1 MLRFLRVTAP
11 DAINPPPVDPPPPPP
26 DPDPVDPPGTT
37 GFIDHAPTLALRNTL
52 AGLHGLGTDPLDGYE
67 GISDTTGFAVYECTT
82 ADQLKTALAANATTA
97 TTRKL
102 IRLQWNGV
110 QNIASTGTISGPGTA
125 ALASY
130 VNAGEIGG
138 YDYPPHAV
146 KVIAD
151 PGYTPAIGTTTQADQ
166 ALFLRGFGKVHF
178 EGIRFT
184 EDIDV
189 ARVSDRPL
197 MPLVAFVGC
206 TFNKKIGPTDVRALH
221 MPNCIFD
228 GPTVQISPKAYR
240 FRLFNFELK
249 NKNKDG
255 DFINATG
262 MSSSLYTGLRPAHW
276 LFGGVVHTCDDVTQS
291 GNHYDFFQYGIGA
304 EAYLGI
310 DVLIEFCLNNS
321 NVPASQGTFGD
332 VSGTTQQNRFV
343 VHNTLHIAN
352 AYGAITL
359 KDPSGTGEL
368 RAYRN
373 HVLRG
378 ATPLTT
384 QFTNAHIQIIR
395 PTSGSDPT
403 TGVYDIRENYVN
415 TITVSPAY
423 ASVITN
429 VANFLVSNTPA
440 AANHVSEII
449 TGNDSWGV
457 NSAGYTNYTDPGD
470 GLSAAAAR
478 TAIRNFFLPI
488 GGYRVEGAGMTDP
501 NTWPTEPQNVL
512 T

>member
-1 MLRFLRVTAP
+1 MERFLRFTVE
-11 DAINPPPVDPPPPPP
+11 AINPPPPPPPPPPP

-37 GFIDHAPTLALRNTL
+37 GFIDHAPTLTLRNTL

-67 GISDTTGFAVYECTT
+67 GIDDTTGFTVYECTT
-82 ADQLKTALAANATTA
+82 GDQFKTALAANATTA
-97 TTRKL
+97 TTQKL

-110 QNIASTGTISGPGTA
+110 QNIASTGTISGPGTT

-130 VNAGEIGG
+130 VNGAEFGG
-138 YDYPPHAV
+138 YDYPPHAT
-146 KVIAD
+146 KVVAD
-151 PGYTPAIGTTTQADQ
+151 PGYTPAIGTTTNAG
-166 ALFLRGFGKVHF
+166 AEILLRGFGKLHF

-184 EDIDV
+184 ENIQIIS
-189 ARVSDRPL
+189 ASDRPL
-197 MPLVAFVGC
+197 VPLVAFTGC
-206 TFNKKIGPTDVRALH
+206 TFNKKIQPTNLRALH
-221 MPNCIFD
+221 MPDCIFD
-228 GPTVQISPKAYR
+228 GPECQISPKALF

-249 NKNKDG
+249 NKNKNG

-262 MSSSLYTGLRPAHW
+262 MNTALWSGKRPAHW
-276 LFGGVVHTCDDVTQS
+276 LFGGVVHSCDDVTTS
-291 GNHYDFFQYGIGA
+291 DNHYDFYQYGIVGETYA
-304 EAYLGI
+304 GI
-310 DVLIEFCLNNS
+310 DVLVEFTLNNS
-321 NVPASQGTFGD
+321 NVPAAQGTFGD
-332 VSGTTQQNRFV
+332 MSGTTQQNRFV
-343 VHNTLHIAN
+343 VHNTLHIGN
-352 AYGAITL
+352 ASGVIAL
-359 KDPSGTGEL
+359 KDPSGTGEM

-384 QFTNAHIQIIR
+384 QFTNSHIQFLR
-395 PTSGSDPT
+395 PTNGSDPT
-403 TGVYDIRENYVN
+403 TGVYDCRENYMN
-415 TITVSPAY
+415 AITTSPAY
-423 ASVITN
+423 ASVVTN
-429 VANFLVSNTPA
+429 VANVLVSNTPDDP
-440 AANHVSEII
+440 NHVSEIF